1 MTQPYLSVVVPT
13 YRSSHFITQTLDAL
27 AAWAKTRSDEVEV
40 VMVDDGSSDDTFSTI
55 RNWTANSELEVRIV
69 ELFRNTGQFHALMA
83 GLSHARGELVVTFDD
98 DLEYAPT
105 EIEKLIAP
113 FETQPGRHDVVIGV
127 AQERD
132 RTLLRNWGSAV
143 VNRVNTVMFNKP
155 LHLRSSSFRA
165 MTGEFAR
172 NLTDYKTSNPVM
184 GPLIFKASRRIINLP
199 VEHQAGLRQSNYSYF
214 GLIRTFY
221 ANILN
226 FSEFPLQYISRA
238 GLILA
243 MASLTFAAFILM
255 QYITGWPY
263 PIKAPGWTSLTVAIA
278 FFSGA
283 ILFSIGF
290 LGQYVFRIIEEVNKT
305 PNYQVRRFYTG
316 EEQANL
322 TLLETSAS
330 SKLTIKESTVE

>member
-1 MTQPYLSVVVPT
+1 M
-13 YRSSHFITQTLDAL
+13 
-27 AAWAKTRSDEVEV
+27 
-40 VMVDDGSSDDTFSTI
+40 
-55 RNWTANSELEVRIV
+55 

-105 EIEKLIAP
+105 EIDKLIAP

-132 RTLLRNWGSAV
+132 RNFVRNWGSAL

-172 NLTDYKTSNPVM
+172 NLTDYKTANPVL

-199 VEHQAGLRQSNYSYF
+199 VEHQAGLRRSNYSYF

-221 ANILN
+221 ANVLN
-226 FSEFPLQYISRA
+226 FSEFPLQYISGWLDSGR
-238 GLILA
+238 GIIG
-243 MASLTFAAFILM
+243 FAAFILI
-255 QYITGWPY
+255 QYVTGWPY
-263 PIKAPGWTSLTVAIA
+263 PIKAPG
-278 FFSGA
+278 GP
-283 ILFSIGF
+283 
-290 LGQYVFRIIEEVNKT
+290 R
-305 PNYQVRRFYTG
+305 
-316 EEQANL
+316 
-322 TLLETSAS
+322 
-330 SKLTIKESTVE
+330 